1 MIAFLALA
9 AFGLNER
16 FEREVVPILS
26 ASCIECHSDT
36 KRKGGLRL
44 DTREGV
50 LSVVQ
55 AGKLE
60 ASELHVRLLAAADDG
75 RMPDGREALPASQV
89 QAIADWI
96 EAGAV
101 VPEGWTYTSAEG
113 QTQASQAHWAYAP
126 LQRTEALRTA
136 RNPIDPA
143 VAAAWTK
150 AGLQGQGRAD
160 ERTLV
165 RRLSLDLRGLP
176 PTPEEVEA
184 YLLDPRTDRWERLVS
199 TWLDSSAYAE
209 RMTQW
214 WLDLARYADTNG
226 YEKDDRRTHWRWRDW
241 VIDSFTRNQ
250 PFDDFT
256 LEQLAGDL
264 LPEATLEQR
273 LATGFHRNTLVNQ
286 EGGVDPEEF
295 RTAAL
300 VDRVNTTST
309 VWLGS
314 TIACAQCHNHK
325 YDPFSQREYY
335 RLYAYFDRTIETGA
349 GLDPLIAAPTPAQA
363 QALRAAE
370 AEVAQAQATR
380 EAAAADLEAEFRA
393 WVDARHVELQFS
405 SEGPPPAAAWMVY
418 GPIELGARQA
428 DPTRSVAREL
438 GLVEGA
444 TRVLELTAAS
454 LTGARHELVTPNT
467 VAVYTLTTDSYR
479 SGTATVRLAADDR
492 VRVWVDGQL
501 VFENAEWD
509 RLNAPAHSFTFA
521 QRSGTHQV
529 VAEVWNGGGAG
540 GFYGEVELEGP
551 LGLPRSL
558 VLALV
563 QSERSAGDIAALRAW
578 HRQHAAPRAAALDER
593 VTRAEEALKVAQQ
606 HIPTAMVL
614 QDSPTP
620 RTTRVLAK
628 GSHRAPQ
635 EAVEPGVPEV
645 LSPLPADAGST
656 RLDLARWL
664 VADDQPLTPRVIVNR
679 LWALAFGRGLVDT
692 VDDFG
697 VRGDAPTH
705 PELLDE
711 LAARFVESGWDLH
724 AVWRLILT
732 SETYKRNARVEPRQ
746 QELDPKNQ
754 WLARA
759 PRLRLEIETLRDAQ
773 LAMAGLLSSK
783 VGGPSVMPPQ
793 PEGVWAPVY
802 SSDRWTTAEDEDRY
816 RRGLYTFWKRSSPYA
831 TFMTFDAPS
840 REVSCTRRERT
851 NTPLQ
856 ALALLND
863 PAFVECAAG
872 LAVRAFHAGTD
883 ERSRA
888 ERMWLIATS
897 RVPDSKELDTTLRL
911 LALERGRAQAA
922 PEQVQQLL
930 AANRS
935 ALERSAKDSKAS
947 PDSIPP
953 HELAAWIAVANML
966 LNLDEVVVRG

>member
-44 DTREGV
+44 DTRDGV
-50 LSVVQ
+50 LSAVQ
-55 AGKLE
+55 AGNLQ

-89 QAIADWI
+89 EAIARWI

-101 VPEGWTYTSAEG
+101 IPEDWTYTSADG
-113 QTQASQAHWAYAP
+113 PTQTSQAHWAYAP

-143 VAAAWTK
+143 VEEAWTK
-150 AGLQGQGRAD
+150 AGLKGQGRAD

-165 RRLSLDLRGLP
+165 RRLSLDVRGLP
-176 PTPEEVEA
+176 PTPEEVDA
-184 YLLDPRTDRWERLVS
+184 YLLDARPDRWDRLVS
-199 TWLDSSAYAE
+199 DWLDSSAYAE
-209 RMTQW
+209 RMAQW
-214 WLDLARYADTNG
+214 WLDLARFADTNG

-241 VIDSFTRNQ
+241 VIASFTRNQ
-250 PFDDFT
+250 RFDEFT
-256 LEQLAGDL
+256 IEQLAGDL

-273 LATGFHRNTLVNQ
+273 IATGFHRNTLVNQ

-349 GLDPLIAAPTPAQA
+349 GLDPQISAPTPAQA
-363 QALRAAE
+363 QTLHQAETELAQAE
-370 AEVAQAQATR
+370 AAR
-380 EAAAADLEAEFRA
+380 AAAAEELDAEFRA
-393 WVDARHVELQFS
+393 WVDARHLELQFS
-405 SEGPPPAAAWMVY
+405 SEGPPPATSWMVY
-418 GPIELGARQA
+418 GPIELGSRQA
-428 DPTRSVAREL
+428 DPAYSVARDL

-444 TRVLELTAAS
+444 ARVLDLTATPLA
-454 LTGARHELVTPNT
+454 GMRHDLVTANT
-467 VAVYTLTTDSYR
+467 GAVYTLTTDSYR
-479 SGTATVRLAADDR
+479 NGTATVRLAADDR

-509 RLNAPAHSFTFA
+509 RLDAPAHTFTFP
-521 QRSGTHQV
+521 QRSGTHHV

-540 GFYGEVELEGP
+540 GLYGEVELEGP

-558 VLALV
+558 GLALV
-563 QSERSAGDIAALRAW
+563 RSERSSTEVAALRAW
-578 HRQHAAPRAAALDER
+578 HRLHASPRAAELDAR
-593 VTRAEEALKVAQQ
+593 VARAEQALHTARQQ
-606 HIPTAMVL
+606 IPSALVL

-628 GSHRAPQ
+628 GSHRSPEEVVA
-635 EAVEPGVPEV
+635 PGVPAV
-645 LSPLPADAGST
+645 LGSLPTDAGQT

-679 LWALAFGRGLVDT
+679 LWAMAFGRGLVDT
-692 VDDFG
+692 IDDFG

-724 AVWRLILT
+724 HVWRLIVT
-732 SETYKRNARVEPRQ
+732 SETYRRSARVEPAQ
-746 QELDPKNQ
+746 WELDPKNR

-872 LAVRAFHAGTD
+872 LAARAFHAGSAD
-883 ERSRA
+883 HERA
-888 ERMWLIATS
+888 TRMWLIAVS

-922 PEQVQQLL
+922 PEQVQRLL
-930 AANRS
+930 EANRN
-935 ALERSAKDSKAS
+935 AMERSTNGHAA
-947 PDSIPP
+947 IPP
-953 HELAAWIAVANML
+953 DELAAWIAVANML